1 MPQGKHKPEEI
12 VAKPRQVVTAEI
24 TSKLDCCSHGKPR
37 PFSTVN
43 HAMNVLG
50 IRSVSPAQRQLA

>member
-24 TSKLDCCSHGKPR
+24 TSKLDRCSHGKPR
-37 PFSTVN
+37 PFPTVN
-43 HAMNVLG
+43 HATNVLG
-50 IRSVSPAQRQLA
+50 IWRVL